1 MDDIEILISKSN
13 IEEAEAILEP
23 LAAWV
28 SGKVVSFGTTAL
40 IIESIC
46 RGIDDAK
53 QNFAEYKELD
63 Q

>member
-1 MDDIEILISKSN
+1 MDDVEILISKSN

-23 LAAWV
+23 LTAWV
-28 SGKVVSFGTTAL
+28 SGKVVSFRTTAL

>member
-1 MDDIEILISKSN
+1 MDDVEILISKSN

-23 LAAWV
+23 LAVWV